1 MSFLL
6 NNPAWNSTS
15 PAFLQTHLF
24 SIREHFLYYLFI
36 ILTSR
41 PSSPSGTHDTQ
52 VDKTHLSFPRDV
64 RVSVSGP
71 ETVSIL

>member
-52 VDKTHLSFPRDV
+52 VDKTLTPVFPSRRPRFCV
-64 RVSVSGP
+64 WS
-71 ETVSIL
+71 